1 MGKNQTKKPQKYYM
15 STLALTML
23 NVVMIAGLANDP
35 QQAFYGLSS
44 VTYFAIGF
52 ILFFIPTALVS
63 AELASGWPQRGGI
76 FRWVGEGI
84 GKGWAFTCLIIL
96 WFQST
101 FNLGAGMP
109 NFAATIMFFTPHY
122 QRAIQFLQH
131 PQHEILIMCA
141 FIALF
146 WFVTWLAARGTKTF
160 SNIAKYGVII
170 GTFIPLAVMVILV
183 IVWLCQGHKP
193 AMPVH
198 AKDLIP
204 QWNGMGTLA
213 LVAGV
218 LFSWAGI
225 DMNAAHIKELKHPSK
240 QYPVSIFFAG
250 ILALLIFV
258 IGTLIIATVIPA
270 SKINILDALFVTFH
284 DLGATIHAPWLYML
298 FIYANFLV
306 MFAMWIT
313 NLAGPSFMLGQAGQ
327 SGLLPKW
334 LQNYNKHGMPSKMM
348 YFQAICVTVI
358 AFLVK
363 LLPNVEGF
371 FVMITQTITILY
383 LLYYIIMFVAFI
395 RLRYTQANRPRSFK
409 VPGGKFGA
417 WLITIVGIASSVFGI
432 VLAFYPPTQVKKEVG
447 SGTVYDVTIACLVG
461 VVLLVA
467 FGLYQLSKHHN
478 ATHNNDWV
486 NADNKFAPYTWEIEG
501 LKKPQKVQSNVPT
514 DIMAKDQRPMGV
526 PIKYHFDPNAHVNVP
541 QDWAKA
547 DAPLEKYAQ
556 AMRKDS
562 HSDH

>member
-1 MGKNQTKKPQKYYM
+1 
-15 STLALTML
+15 
-23 NVVMIAGLANDP
+23 
-35 QQAFYGLSS
+35 
-44 VTYFAIGF
+44 
-52 ILFFIPTALVS
+52 
-63 AELASGWPQRGGI
+63 
-76 FRWVGEGI
+76 
-84 GKGWAFTCLIIL
+84 
-96 WFQST
+96 
-101 FNLGAGMP
+101 
-109 NFAATIMFFTPHY
+109 
-122 QRAIQFLQH
+122 
-131 PQHEILIMCA
+131 
-141 FIALF
+141 
-146 WFVTWLAARGTKTF
+146 
-160 SNIAKYGVII
+160 
-170 GTFIPLAVMVILV
+170 
-183 IVWLCQGHKP
+183 
-193 AMPVH
+193 
-198 AKDLIP
+198 
-204 QWNGMGTLA
+204 
-213 LVAGV
+213 
-218 LFSWAGI
+218 
-225 DMNAAHIKELKHPSK
+225 
-240 QYPVSIFFAG
+240 
-250 ILALLIFV
+250 
-258 IGTLIIATVIPA
+258 
-270 SKINILDALFVTFH
+270 
-284 DLGATIHAPWLYML
+284 ML

-306 MFAMWIT
+306 LFAMWIT
-313 NLAGPSFMLGQAGQ
+313 NLAGPSFMLDQAGQ

-363 LLPNVEGF
+363 LLPNVERF

-447 SGTVYDVTIACLVG
+447 SGTVYDATIACLVG

-467 FGLYQLSKHHN
+467 FGLYQLSKRHN
-478 ATHNNDWV
+478 AIHNNDWV

-514 DIMAKDQRPMGV
+514 DIMAKDQRPMGA
-526 PIKYHFDPNAHVNVP
+526 PIKYHFDPNAHVDVP